1 MLPSAP
7 VPRRPPRPW
16 RGPQH
21 RLLPGQGWSLL
32 CNGVIV
38 FDDTGKLL
46 PDGRAIPRTGRSIPL
61 GPPLNTASLVTTMPR
76 RRAIA
81 FRPPLTL
88 ISLGQ
93 APGSC
98 GLQKS
103 RRRSR
108 SVLPGTGAGDGA
120 AGGMV
125 GGEPGAVF
133 DAVLV
138 AAAGR

>member
-16 RGPQH
+16 RGPHH

-93 APGSC
+93 APDHVVLRSHVGDPDPS
-98 GLQKS
+98 S
-103 RRRSR
+103 RAPEQVTVPR
-108 SVLPGTGAGDGA
+108 A
-120 AGGMV
+120 AWSGVSQVPCSM
-125 GGEPGAVF
+125 
-133 DAVLV
+133 
-138 AAAGR
+138 RCW